1 MVVSGAVVSSPSDGT
16 VVVPSVVVSLGSV
29 LSPVSPDV
37 SSGAAVVDS
46 SVFPSWASV
55 VLSVSA
61 GVGASVSFSV
71 GASVSL
77 TGSSF
82 SSGSASGSFASSAF
96 GASSALPSSL
106 SATTGA

>member
-1 MVVSGAVVSSPSDGT
+1 MVASGAVVSSPSDGAA
-16 VVVPSVVVSLGSV
+16 VVPSVVVSLGSV
-29 LSPVSPDV
+29 LSPASADV
-37 SSGAAVVDS
+37 SSGAVVADS
-46 SVFPSWASV
+46 SVFPSCASL

-61 GVGASVSFSV
+61 GVSGSVSFSV

-77 TGSSF
+77 TGSVF
-82 SSGSASGSFASSAF
+82 SSGSASGSFASSAL